1 MTPVPVLVAAGA
13 IAMGYA
19 VASVFFLRFWATTR
33 DRLFLAFAGAFALMA
48 LNQGLPALL
57 NIPREEQSNFYLLR
71 LVAFLLIIFAIV
83 AKNLTKPSE
92 GRAQSKRGPLKRG
105 PGE

>member
-1 MTPVPVLVAAGA
+1 LNALPVPLLVAAGA

-19 VASVFFLRFWATTR
+19 VASVFFLRFWTATR

-71 LVAFLLIIFAIV
+71 LVAFLLIIGAIV
-83 AKNLTKPSE
+83 AKNT
-92 GRAQSKRGPLKRG
+92 GKRSPKRSRDD
-105 PGE
+105 